1 MSKQGEFTSNKL
13 LKTPFLKVPEWF
25 VKTYGHNVLPHFLKR
40 NLSEWQFRH
49 ICGLKTMVARTSEDR
64 LMYMAEAYFA
74 YTAREEKARPDLL
87 QLVVSL

>member
-1 MSKQGEFTSNKL
+1 MRKQGEFTSNKL
-13 LKTPFLKVPEWF
+13 LKIPFLEVLQWF
-25 VKTYGHNVLPHFLKR
+25 VKKYRHNVLPHFLKM
-40 NLSEWQFRH
+40 NLAEWQSQH